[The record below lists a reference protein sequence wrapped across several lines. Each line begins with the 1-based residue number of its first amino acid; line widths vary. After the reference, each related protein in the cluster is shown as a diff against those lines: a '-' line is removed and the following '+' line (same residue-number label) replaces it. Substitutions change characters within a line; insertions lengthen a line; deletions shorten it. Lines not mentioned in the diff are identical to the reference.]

1 MKIYGMRRVFLFM
14 VVLFLFFSPTES
26 RGGQN
31 PVRVGVMLPLKNKD
45 GVVSAR
51 AVDFYRGLVMAMDS
65 LKKGGFSFRVY
76 TYNTANTSINTILA
90 DTIVPHLDI
99 VFGPDDRTVLK
110 VISDFTMPYGTKVVD
125 AFAPTCDA
133 VLSNPNFYVAYAP
146 VEVVAEEAAS
156 LFSAHF
162 SESKPNVVLIDTK
175 KTAHPFVASL
185 KKKVN
190 KVRFLQ
196 SDFTQ
201 NQLVSRLS
209 KGKPNVLV
217 LSSSDKESALLVM
230 GKIASFRKENSSYDI
245 RVLGYPEW
253 EDYKAGMQN
262 QMYEAD
268 TYVYTP
274 FYNNLL
280 SQRNKSFMGQY
291 ASLFR
296 QNMNMERPVMAMFG
310 FDCGYFMLKA
320 LCRFGREYA
329 GQDVYAAPLQ
339 NAFRFQTVGISGGRM
354 NRNVLCVHYGTD
366 RRIELITA
374 K

>member
-1 MKIYGMRRVFLFM
+1 MFM
-14 VVLFLFFSPTES
+14 LVLFLFLSPAES
-26 RGGQN
+26 RGGRN

-133 VLSNPNFYVAYAP
+133 VQSNPNFYVAYAP

-162 SESKPNVVLIDTK
+162 SDSKPNVVLIDTK

-185 KKKVN
+185 KKKVG

-201 NQLVSRLS
+201 NQLASRLGKS
-209 KGKPNVLV
+209 KPNVLV

-230 GKIASFRKENSSYDI
+230 GKIASFRKENASYDI

-253 EDYKAGMQN
+253 EDYREDMRN

-274 FYNNLL
+274 FYNNLR
-280 SQRNKSFMGQY
+280 SPRNKSFMSQY

-354 NRNVLCVHYGTD
+354 NRNVLFVHYGTD